1 MVEVVKRQLGWS
13 KRLVAAWIFGTA
25 IATAQTDTSQAARPT
40 VDGLPIPKIW
50 TDAALADWAT
60 PVAGLQVPP
69 GHFSEADYY
78 AAPVD
83 DLRTYPVYHPAREPK
98 GYREWM
104 QAQGPQPL
112 IEPEKLATKADWI
125 AAGERV
131 FEQLDTAITR
141 TDDAAALAHFSN
153 AKAFDA
159 ARDEHHDVVTKD
171 GVVLE
176 YRWVVERDGRL
187 KLSLSSCASCHTHRM
202 ADGSVLRGAPSNFDV
217 APTVATRTLLAGFD
231 PQPPLKK
238 GATFWQF
245 FGVPWRADDLHAKWK
260 NAPDE
265 IFAAFDALD
274 DGGPVGSTFNRF
286 NGSPYFTTRMAD
298 LIGVGQRRY
307 LDATGTHVNRGPEDI
322 ARYAILVEFADNA
335 VFGPHRFITERNT
348 QLKNRPSDAAAY
360 ALGLYLTSL
369 EHVASPHPLDANA
382 RDGQSV
388 FEQEGC
394 AQCHPAPLYTSNEL
408 FRVADFEPNPRDP
421 ATDRLHISDY
431 KIDTD
436 PGLALQ
442 TRKGTGYYRVPTLRG
457 LWYREL
463 LEHSGS
469 IATLEEWFD
478 RARLEP
484 DYVPKGWRGPGVKQR
499 AVPGHEYGLDLS
511 DEERAALIAFLRT
524 L

>member
-1 MVEVVKRQLGWS
+1 M
-13 KRLVAAWIFGTA
+13 
-25 IATAQTDTSQAARPT
+25 
-40 VDGLPIPKIW
+40 
-50 TDAALADWAT
+50 
-60 PVAGLQVPP
+60 
-69 GHFSEADYY
+69 
-78 AAPVD
+78 
-83 DLRTYPVYHPAREPK
+83 
-98 GYREWM
+98 
-104 QAQGPQPL
+104 
-112 IEPEKLATKADWI
+112 
-125 AAGERV
+125 
-131 FEQLDTAITR
+131 
-141 TDDAAALAHFSN
+141 
-153 AKAFDA
+153 
-159 ARDEHHDVVTKD
+159 
-171 GVVLE
+171 
-176 YRWVVERDGRL
+176 
-187 KLSLSSCASCHTHRM
+187 
-202 ADGSVLRGAPSNFDV
+202 
-217 APTVATRTLLAGFD
+217 
-231 PQPPLKK
+231 
-238 GATFWQF
+238 
-245 FGVPWRADDLHAKWK
+245 
-260 NAPDE
+260 
-265 IFAAFDALD
+265 
-274 DGGPVGSTFNRF
+274 
-286 NGSPYFTTRMAD
+286 
-298 LIGVGQRRY
+298 
-307 LDATGTHVNRGPEDI
+307 
-322 ARYAILVEFADNA
+322 
-335 VFGPHRFITERNT
+335 
-348 QLKNRPSDAAAY
+348 KNRPSDAAAY

-463 LEHSGS
+463 LEHLGS